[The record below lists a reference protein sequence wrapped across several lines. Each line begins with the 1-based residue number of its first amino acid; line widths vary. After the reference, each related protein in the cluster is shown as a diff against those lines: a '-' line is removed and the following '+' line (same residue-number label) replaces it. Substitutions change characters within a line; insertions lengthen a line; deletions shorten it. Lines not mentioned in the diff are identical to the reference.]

1 MSLLSDKDWKLKYTP
16 DDGDLVTQ
24 LYVPALE
31 CGVRYDRLTGYFQA
45 RALTLAARGIEGL
58 VRNNGRMRLLVGC
71 TLDQAEVEAIAK
83 GAECRAQVKAH
94 LLANPLKPGNARE
107 LEALELLAWMVANQ
121 ILEVQV
127 AVPCDEAR
135 RPVPA
140 QGIFHEKAGIIE
152 DKTGD
157 RLAFNGSLN
166 ETEAGWTRNWESLN
180 IFRSWLGDD
189 PRVAAEEANFAK
201 LWSGESKHV
210 ITMPVPDAMRED
222 LLRFLPA
229 DDLPRRLKMAKD
241 GRTEGND
248 ECRMTN
254 VEEADSSLDISHSS
268 LPSDLHRLVWA
279 YIKQAPKMPNGGE
292 RVGEATA
299 NVEPWPHQIRA
310 FQRLYN
316 HWPPRLLLADE
327 VGLGKTIQA
336 GMLIRQAW
344 LAERARRVLILT
356 PASICRQWQVELREK
371 FNLNCPIYD
380 GDQLLWLATPG
391 RTAPLEEPVARAD
404 WHKQPF
410 VIASSHLMRRRERVA
425 ELADQAEPW
434 DVLVIDEAHHAR
446 RKSPGLPG
454 ERRPNRLLELVERI
468 KGRTQALL
476 LLTATPMQVHPVEVW
491 DLLSLLGLPP
501 EWHEQ
506 AFLKFCTAVD
516 HPSPSQDDLEFLAA
530 MFRATEQS
538 YGSASEQD
546 AKRAGATSGLQAKR
560 VLSALRDSAAIP
572 RRQLDAPARGVA
584 MRVMRAQS
592 PIGRLISRHTRDL
605 LRRYHKA
612 GKLQTPIADRE
623 VEDRFVKLSDDEA
636 RIYEAVE
643 NYISTTYNQASAK
656 EKNAVG
662 FVMTIYR
669 RRLASSFHALSHTLE
684 GRLDAMQTGR
694 PQKPPQ
700 PDDEA
705 DNEATDAEGDL
716 LAPDEVA
723 ELEKAALDQE
733 EKDDIARLLQDIRQL
748 PPDTKAGHLRK
759 ELDSLRS
766 AGYAQAMV
774 FTQYTDT
781 MDFLREELT
790 TKTTLRVVC
799 FSGRGGELRENDGR
813 WRTISR
819 DDAKRLFREGKADV
833 LLCTDAASEGLNFQF
848 CGALINYDM
857 PWNPMRVEQ
866 RIGRIDRL
874 GQQHAK
880 IRVINLHYDGTV
892 EADVYMALRRRINLF
907 ESVVGRLQPIL
918 AKLPSLIT
926 GHVLDRS
933 NRDPDARA
941 AITGNLEQ
949 QAEKAKQEGF
959 DLDAMI
965 EADLQE
971 PPRPTS
977 KLTLPDLDLILHH
990 PDALPPGITV
1000 KKLQNGEYA
1009 YQAPGMA
1016 IPVRITTRPDYFDEH
1031 SESLELW
1038 SPGSMVFPQP
1048 GADAAQEEESAQ
1060 SLSDLLANPAQPTHR
1075 PGPKP

>member
-1 MSLLSDKDWKLKYTP
+1 MSLLCDKDWKLKYTP
-16 DDGDLVTQ
+16 DDGDLVAQ

-31 CGVRYDRLTGYFQA
+31 CAVRYDRLTGYFQA
-45 RALTLAARGIEGL
+45 KALTLAARGIEGL

-71 TLDQAEVEAIAK
+71 TLNPPEVEAIAK
-83 GAECRAQVKAH
+83 GAECRNQVKAH
-94 LLANPLKPGNARE
+94 LLANPLKPGNQRE
-107 LEALELLAWMVANQ
+107 VEALELLAWMVANQ

-127 AVPCDEAR
+127 AVPCDEHR
-135 RPVPA
+135 RPIPA

-201 LWSGESKHV
+201 LWSGDSKHV
-210 ITMPVPDAMRED
+210 ITMPVPDAMRDD
-222 LLRFLPA
+222 LLRFLPEQDMPA
-229 DDLPRRLKMAKD
+229 RLRRGM
-241 GRTEGND
+241 TND
-248 ECRMTN
+248 EKGTEPPA
-254 VEEADSSLDISHSS
+254 VDSSLDIRHSS
-268 LPSDLHRLVWA
+268 FRGEDDVASKTEVFDLRRRVWSF
-279 YIKQAPKMPNGGE
+279 IKQAPKMPNGGE

-310 FQRLYN
+310 FQRLYS
-316 HWPPRLLLADE
+316 HWPPRLLIADE

-344 LAERARRVLILT
+344 LAEKARRVLILT

-371 FNLNCPIYD
+371 FNLNWPIYD
-380 GDQLLWLATPG
+380 GDQLLWLASPG
-391 RTAPLEEPVARAD
+391 RTAPLEEPISRTD

-410 VIASSHLMRRRERVA
+410 VIASSHLMRRRDRAA
-425 ELADQAEPW
+425 ELAVQAEPW
-434 DVLVIDEAHHAR
+434 DVIVIDEAHHAR
-446 RKSPGLPG
+446 RKSPGLAA
-454 ERRPNRLLELVERI
+454 ERRPNRLLELLQRI
-468 KGRTQALL
+468 KDRTQALL

-501 EWHEQ
+501 EWHED

-516 HPSPSQDDLEFLAA
+516 HPSPSQEDMEFLAG
-530 MFRATEQS
+530 MFRATEHR

-560 VLSALRDSAAIP
+560 ILSALRDSAAIP
-572 RRQLDAPARGVA
+572 RRQMDALTRGVA
-584 MRVMRAQS
+584 LRLMRSQS

-623 VEDRFVKLSDDEA
+623 VEDGFVTLSNDEA

-669 RRLASSFHALSHTLE
+669 RRLASSFHALRHTLE
-684 GRLDAMQTGR
+684 DRLAAMRTG
-694 PQKPPQ
+694 KPPE
-700 PDDEA
+700 PHETDDES
-705 DNEATDAEGDL
+705 DNGPSDAEGDV

-723 ELEKAALDQE
+723 ELEQAALAQE
-733 EKDDIARLLQDIRQL
+733 ERDDIAGLLEDIRRL
-748 PPDTKAGHLRK
+748 PPDTKSERLRE
-759 ELDSLRS
+759 ELNSLRT

-790 TKTTLRVVC
+790 MKTSLRVMC
-799 FSGRGGELRENDGR
+799 FSGRGGEVRDTDGR

-819 DDAKRLFREGKADV
+819 EEAKRRFREGKADV

-874 GQQHAK
+874 GQQHTK
-880 IRVINLHYDGTV
+880 IRIRNLYYAGTV
-892 EADVYMALRRRINLF
+892 EADVYTALRHRFNLF
-907 ESVVGRLQPIL
+907 ESVVGRSQPIL
-918 AKLPSLIT
+918 SRLPAVIAS
-926 GHVLDRS
+926 HVLDRR
-933 NRDPDARA
+933 NRDPEARA
-941 AITGNLEQ
+941 ELTGNLERD
-949 QAEKAKQEGF
+949 AEATKQEGF
-959 DLDAMI
+959 DLDAMLD
-965 EADLQE
+965 ADLQE
-971 PPRPTS
+971 PPRPAP
-977 KLTLPDLDLILHH
+977 KLTLADLDLVLQN
-990 PDALPPGITV
+990 AKAMPPGVTV

-1016 IPVRITTRPDYFDEH
+1016 KPVRITTRPGYFDEH

-1038 SPGSMVFPQP
+1038 SPGSMVFPEP
-1048 GADAAQEEESAQ
+1048 EGDAAELGPEVQ
-1060 SLSDLLANPAQPTHR
+1060 SLSVLLGQS
-1075 PGPKP
+1075 K